1 MSMQSN
7 FKMYGVGL
15 KDGLNK
21 NFFFSASGKDFL
33 VVVRWKFWKDILE
46 KLFKIWFSWFIPT
59 IVPSI
64 RLDFISIRF
73 SNEKVEASKT
83 QTFNL

>member
-7 FKMYGVGL
+7 FKMYGVAV

-21 NFFFSASGKDFL
+21 IFFSASGKDFL

-46 KLFKIWFSWFIPT
+46 KLFKIWFSRFIPT

-64 RLDFISIRF
+64 RLDLISIRF
-73 SNEKVEASKT
+73 SNEKVEASKM

>member
-1 MSMQSN
+1 MQSN

-33 VVVRWKFWKDILE
+33 VVVRWKF
-46 KLFKIWFSWFIPT
+46 
-59 IVPSI
+59 
-64 RLDFISIRF
+64 
-73 SNEKVEASKT
+73 
-83 QTFNL
+83 